1 MRKIFLFLLFVILQH
16 FAFSQKNLAL
26 QSNVTYS
33 QNLSDIWGYTDS
45 VGNEYALVCLR
56 AGVAIE
62 NITDPTNP
70 QNVAII
76 PGPASTWR
84 DAKTIG
90 HFSYY
95 INESSGGLQVINLKN
110 LPNAPD
116 STDSY
121 FWTPIIPGIGQ
132 LSTCH
137 NIYIDTETGYGFL
150 AGCNVNN
157 GGVIIIDLFTNPGNP
172 TFVAAAAA
180 VYAHDVYARGDFIY
194 TSDIYDGA
202 FAIQNIANKDSIFTI
217 SSQTTPFT
225 FTHNAWLSDDGNTIF
240 TTDERNNAPVG
251 AYDISDMNNIKYLD
265 EFRPISSVNTGLI
278 PHNVHVKNDYLITSF
293 YTEGI
298 VITDAN
304 RPQNLIEVGNYDTF
318 DGGNGSYGG
327 VWGAYPFFESGT
339 ILGSDS
345 GTGLYV
351 FKPNYTRACYLEGEV
366 KDSLTGLALDGVTVT
381 IVSEDANNAISAIT
395 GEYKTGQVTPG
406 DFEVNFSKPGY
417 TSQTISAS
425 LTNGVVTIVNVIL
438 APVADVIDSMST
450 SIPILEGVEQ
460 FTAYP
465 NPFNENTTIQ
475 FELLNLLPSTS
486 LVVKDI
492 LGREV
497 YQQSVTQPKGY
508 LELGHNWE
516 AGIYFVQI
524 RTDQALS
531 YPLKIIKNKN

>member
-1 MRKIFLFLLFVILQH
+1 ME
-16 FAFSQKNLAL
+16 L

-121 FWTPIIPGIGQ
+121 FWAPLLPEIGQ

-137 NIYIDTETGYGFL
+137 NIYIDTDTGYGFL

-172 TFVAAAAA
+172 IFVAAAAPI
-180 VYAHDVYARGDFIY
+180 YAHDVYARGDYMY

-202 FAIQNIANKDSIFTI
+202 FAIQNIANKDSIFTVSNQI
-217 SSQTTPFT
+217 TPFA

-251 AYDISDMNNIKYLD
+251 AYDISDMNNIQYLD
-265 EFRPISSVNTGLI
+265 EFRPASSINTGLI

-293 YTEGI
+293 YTEGVI
-298 VITDAN
+298 VTDAN
-304 RPQNLIEVGNYDTF
+304 RPQNLVEVANYDTF
-318 DGGNGSYGG
+318 SGSNGGFGG
-327 VWGAYPFFESGT
+327 VWGTYPFFESGT
-339 ILGSDS
+339 IIGSDS
-345 GTGLYV
+345 GSGLYV
-351 FKPNYTRACYLEGEV
+351 LKPTYTRACYLEGEIT
-366 KDSLTGLALDGVTVT
+366 DSLTGLALEGVMVN
-381 IVSEDANNAISAIT
+381 IISDDANIATSDVA
-395 GEYKTGQVTPG
+395 GAYKTGQVTPG
-406 DFEVNFSKPGY
+406 SFEVTFSKTGY
-417 TSQTISAS
+417 ASQTISAS
-425 LTNGVVTIVNVIL
+425 LSNGVVTIENVVL
-438 APVADVIDSMST
+438 APLPEPPPADSMST
-450 SIPILEGVEQ
+450 SIPVLEGVEQ
-460 FTAYP
+460 FTASP
-465 NPFNENTTIQ
+465 NPFNGTTIIQ
-475 FELLNLLPSTS
+475 FELLDLPPSTY
-486 LVVKDI
+486 LTVKDI

-497 YQQSVTQPKGY
+497 HQQPITQSKGY
-508 LELGHNWE
+508 LEMGLNWRT
-516 AGIYFVQI
+516 GIYFVQLV
-524 RTDQALS
+524 TDNALS
-531 YPLKIIKNKN
+531 APLKIVKNKN

>member
-1 MRKIFLFLLFVILQH
+1 MRRILLFLAFATLQH
-16 FAFSQKNLAL
+16 FAFGQKNLEL
-26 QSNVTYS
+26 QSNVTDT

-62 NITDPTNP
+62 NITNPTNP

-84 DAKTIG
+84 DAKTFG

-95 INESSGGLQVINLKN
+95 INESSGGLQIINLKN

-121 FWTPIIPGIGQ
+121 FWAPLLPEVGQ

-157 GGVIIIDLFTNPGNP
+157 GGVIIIDLFTDPGNP
-172 TFVAAAAA
+172 IFVAAAAPI
-180 VYAHDVYARGDFIY
+180 YAHDVFSRGDFMF

-217 SSQTTPFT
+217 SNQTTPFN

-240 TTDERNNAPVG
+240 TTDERTNAPIG
-251 AYDISDMNNIKYLD
+251 AYDISDMTNIKYLD

-278 PHNVHVKNDYLITSF
+278 PHNVHVKDDYLVTSF

-298 VITDAN
+298 VITDAH

-327 VWGAYPFFESGT
+327 VWGAFPFFASGT
-339 ILGSDS
+339 VIGSDS

-351 FKPNYTRACYLEGEV
+351 LKPTYTRACYLEGNV
-366 KDSLTGLALDGVTVT
+366 IDSLTGLSLDGVTV
-381 IVSEDANNAISAIT
+381 IINSNDANKAMSEAT
-395 GEYKTGQVTPG
+395 GDYKTGQVTSG
-406 DFEVNFSKPGY
+406 DFEVTYSKTGY
-417 TSQTISAS
+417 NSQTISVS
-425 LTNGVVTIVNVIL
+425 LDNGTVTIADVVL
-438 APVADVIDSMST
+438 APAPDSMTT

-460 FTAYP
+460 FTVYP
-465 NPFNENTTIQ
+465 NPFNGNAIVQ
-475 FELLNLLPSTS
+475 FALLDLAPSTS
-486 LVVKDI
+486 IIVKDL
-492 LGREV
+492 LGRSV
-497 YQQSVTQPKGY
+497 YQQPITQNEGY
-508 LELGHNWE
+508 LEMGQEWQ
-516 AGIYFVQI
+516 AGAYFIQI
-524 RTDQALS
+524 ITDNAVSQ
-531 YPLKIIKNKN
+531 PIKIVKNSN

>member
-1 MRKIFLFLLFVILQH
+1 MT
-16 FAFSQKNLAL
+16 L
-26 QSNVTYS
+26 QSNVTYTQS
-33 QNLSDIWGYTDS
+33 LSDIWGYTDS

-84 DAKTIG
+84 DAKTFG

-95 INESSGGLQVINLKN
+95 INESAGGLQVINLKN

-121 FWTPIIPGIGQ
+121 FWTPILPGIGQ

-150 AGCNVNN
+150 AGCNVNS

-172 TFVAAAAA
+172 IFVAAAASI
-180 VYAHDVYARGDFIY
+180 YAHDVYARGDYMY

-202 FAIQNIANKDSIFTI
+202 FAIQNIANKDSIFTV
-217 SSQTTPFT
+217 SNQSTPSA

-240 TTDERNNAPVG
+240 TTDEVNNAPVG
-251 AYDISDMNNIKYLD
+251 AYDISDMNNIQYLD

-278 PHNVHVKNDYLITSF
+278 PHNVHVKNDYLVTSF

-318 DGGNGSYGG
+318 AGGNGSYAG

-339 ILGSDS
+339 IIGSDS

-351 FKPNYTRACYLEGEV
+351 LKPTYTRACYLEGSV
-366 KDSLTGLALDGVTVT
+366 TDSLTGLALNGVLVN
-381 IVSEDANNAISAIT
+381 IISDDANSATSAIS
-395 GEYKTGQVTPG
+395 GEYKTGQVTAG
-406 DFEVNFSKPGY
+406 DFDVTFSKPGY
-417 TSQTISAS
+417 ASQTINTS
-425 LTNGVVTIVNVIL
+425 LSNGTVTIENVVL
-438 APVADVIDSMST
+438 APLPEPPPADSMST
-450 SIPILEGVEQ
+450 SIPVLEGVEL

-465 NPFNENTTIQ
+465 NPFNGSTIIQ
-475 FELLNLLPSTS
+475 FELLDLAPTTS
-486 LVVKDI
+486 LMVKDI
-492 LGREV
+492 LGRAV
-497 YQQSVTQPKGY
+497 YQQPITQSKGY
-508 LELGHNWE
+508 LEMGHNWE
-516 AGIYFVQI
+516 AGIYFVQLV
-524 RTDQALS
+524 ANNAVS
-531 YPLKIIKNKN
+531 APLKIVKNNN